1 VQHILEEIWYGCV
14 MYEDQPVPSSID
26 AREFERLMEDGYLKW
41 QSVIWSSMRIAVL
54 TRKGQEAMR

>member
-1 VQHILEEIWYGCV
+1 VAGLRALADLLERCP
-14 MYEDQPVPSSID
+14 DAQVPSYVTVHHS
-26 AREFERLMEDGYLKW
+26 ERLMEDGYLKW

>member
-1 VQHILEEIWYGCV
+1 